1 MSPGIG
7 YWELASFQTVLRTRL
22 TLFADCTH
30 THTHSGIVLKDLV
43 AIDAQ
48 GKDMSNSASQILN
61 MSKFRLLWSSL
72 SAIRNCQA
80 TTFSLPMDI
89 EKMRILRVR
98 DCEGGGGGMGK
109 REDKW
114 NKE

>member
-1 MSPGIG
+1 
-7 YWELASFQTVLRTRL
+7 
-22 TLFADCTH
+22 
-30 THTHSGIVLKDLV
+30 
-43 AIDAQ
+43 
-48 GKDMSNSASQILN
+48 MSNSASQILN

-98 DCEGGGGGMGK
+98 NCEGGGWRDGK
-109 REDKW
+109 ERR
-114 NKE
+114 